1 MKQMQLNF
9 QKIVMRAALVFNV
22 LSLFSLAHADELSLG
37 ALKAQGAQAL
47 SKDDLVALLPGASL
61 TRQLERGEV
70 RINTVKDG
78 SLNASYQEKARNTG
92 QLKGY
97 GTWKVT
103 DDGKYCF
110 EIKWNRAFENV
121 SGCRTM
127 YKAGDDYYGAG
138 SDGDDAKLFHYK
150 ISK

>member
-1 MKQMQLNF
+1 MKQTQLNGW
-9 QKIVMRAALVFNV
+9 KRAARTALGLVT
-22 LSLFSLAHADELSLG
+22 LALCAAAYADEPTLG
-37 ALKAQGAQAL
+37 AIKAQGAQAL

-78 SLNASYQEKARNTG
+78 SLNAGYQEKARNTG

-103 DDGKYCF
+103 DEGKYCF

>member
-1 MKQMQLNF
+1 MKPIPSNGW
-9 QKIVMRAALVFNV
+9 KRTANSAVAVV
-22 LSLFSLAHADELSLG
+22 LLIFGTATYADELSLG

-47 SKDDLVALLPGASL
+47 SKDDLAALLPGASL
-61 TRQLERGEV
+61 TRQMERGEV
-70 RINTVKDG
+70 HINTVKDG
-78 SLNASYQEKARNTG
+78 SLNANYQEKARNTG

-110 EIKWNRAFENV
+110 EIKWNRGFENV
-121 SGCRTM
+121 SGCRLM
-127 YKAGDDYYGAG
+127 FKAGDDYYSAAAD
-138 SDGDDAKLFHYK
+138 SDDAKLFHYK

>member
-1 MKQMQLNF
+1 MKRIRSNGW
-9 QKIVMRAALVFNV
+9 KRAAKSATALIELTFCV
-22 LSLFSLAHADELSLG
+22 ATYADELTLG

-47 SKDDLVALLPGASL
+47 SKDDLAALFPGASL
-61 TRQLERGEV
+61 TRQLERGEMH
-70 RINTVKDG
+70 INTVKDG
-78 SLNASYQEKARNTG
+78 SLNANYQEKARNTG

-103 DDGKYCF
+103 DDGKYCL
-110 EIKWNRAFENV
+110 EIKWNRGFENV

>member
-1 MKQMQLNF
+1 MKQTQLNGW
-9 QKIVMRAALVFNV
+9 KWAALGLVT
-22 LSLFSLAHADELSLG
+22 LSLCAAAYADEPTVG
-37 ALKAQGAQAL
+37 TIKAQGAQVL
-47 SKDDLVALLPGASL
+47 SKDDLAALFPGASL
-61 TRQLERGEV
+61 TRQLERGEMH
-70 RINTVKDG
+70 INTVKDG

-110 EIKWNRAFENV
+110 EIKWNRGFENV
-121 SGCRTM
+121 SGCRLM
-127 YKAGDDYYGAG
+127 FKAGDDYYSAA

>member
-1 MKQMQLNF
+1 MKQTYLNGW
-9 QKIVMRAALVFNV
+9 KRAAQSALALAVF
-22 LSLFSLAHADELSLG
+22 SLG
-37 ALKAQGAQAL
+37 AAAYADEPSLGAIKAQGAQAL
-47 SKDDLVALLPGASL
+47 SKDDLAALFPGASM
-61 TRQLERGEV
+61 TRQGERGEV
-70 RINTVKDG
+70 HINTSKDG
-78 SLNASYQEKARNTG
+78 SLNAYYQDKLRNTG

-121 SGCRTM
+121 NGCRLM
-127 YKAGDDYYGAG
+127 FKAGDDYYSAG
-138 SDGDDAKLFHYK
+138 SDADDAKLYHYK